1 MVVEA
6 GSKELATIL
15 DGKGCKMRINGPA
28 GPNGVSGSKGAKR
41 SSSSGSSFR
50 VPAESSGTS
59 SSAPTSQTSSVQ
71 DVSALLALQSVDDA
85 LSGRRR
91 KAVRRGNKM
100 LDLLDD
106 LRLGLLS
113 GTWPPHVLHQLEGL
127 SAQIET
133 SGDERIDAV
142 LAEIELRAQ
151 VEIAKL
157 AHQQ

>member
-1 MVVEA
+1 MPDV
-6 GSKELATIL
+6 GRMRSATAF
-15 DGKGCKMRINGPA
+15 DGKGCKMRINGPT
-28 GPNGVSGSKGAKR
+28 GPNGVSGNRGAKR
-41 SSSSGSSFR
+41 SSASGSSFR
-50 VPAESSGTS
+50 VPTESSGAGST
-59 SSAPTSQTSSVQ
+59 APTSQTSSVQ

-85 LSGRRR
+85 LTGRRR

-106 LRLGLLS
+106 LRLGLLG
-113 GTWPPHVLHQLEGL
+113 GTLPAHVLHQLEGL
-127 SAQIET
+127 SAQIES

-151 VEIAKL
+151 VELAKL